1 MITSSELN
9 EYMDEIRRH
18 VCSRCIERVPGGPP
32 CAPLG
37 KRCGIELHLEQLVN
51 AVHAV
56 HNQAID
62 PYIDSFH
69 DQVCANCANRVT
81 NQCPCPLEPL
91 ILLAVEAIETVDERR
106 RDTHDGCSIGSRM
119 KTQVGDEV
127 ILGRAV
133 CSI

>member
-1 MITSSELN
+1 MVTSAELE

-37 KRCGIELHLEQLVN
+37 KRCGVELHLEQLVN

-91 ILLAVEAIETVDERR
+91 ILLAVEAIETVDQRR
-106 RDTHDGCSIGSRM
+106 RDMHDSPSI
-119 KTQVGDEV
+119 VNNLEPPV
-127 ILGRAV
+127 IEAV
-133 CSI
+133 VS

>member
-1 MITSSELN
+1 MITPSELE
-9 EYMDEIRRH
+9 EYMDEIQRH

-37 KRCGIELHLEQLVN
+37 KRCGI
-51 AVHAV
+51 
-56 HNQAID
+56 D

-69 DQVCANCANRVT
+69 DQVCTTCENRVT

-106 RDTHDGCSIGSRM
+106 RDGRRSIISGI
-119 KTQVGDEV
+119 KPPV
-127 ILGRAV
+127 IEAAV
-133 CSI
+133 F